1 MVLLH
6 KNSGDQKGFKYLQAG
21 LDSLEG
27 MALFSY
33 LKPQILMKHLLG
45 DTRTA
50 RASPSLLP
58 DLISKR
64 HWRGEILCYF
74 RLYMAFYWAGV
85 ADWAKTKRYI
95 DDLRTTAET
104 FEISLAGPLWHL
116 MMYLDGVYHQ
126 GIGDFDTAL
135 QIFGDAKFNITIAK
149 HNTLTSADQVERDIA
164 LLAAL
169 NTLWIVQDKPRL
181 NPDQNM
187 VLMER
192 LEPFCA
198 NHPNQD
204 IRTAFN
210 LIMATVE
217 TNPPSQLFKVKSYLR
232 LALDCAQATANTQFL
247 AITLS
252 VMCSRFFNNVVGAQA
267 EKSARAA
274 SVQATKCGNVLWMS
288 VADGMLARCY
298 EVQGK
303 KEEAK
308 STLEQARMYSDLA
321 LPDI

>member
-1 MVLLH
+1 MIY
-6 KNSGDQKGFKYLQAG
+6 F
-21 LDSLEG
+21 
-27 MALFSY
+27 
-33 LKPQILMKHLLG
+33 LG
-45 DTRTA
+45 DTRIA
-50 RASPSLLP
+50 RSSPGLLP
-58 DLISKR
+58 DLVSKR

-74 RLYMAFYWAGV
+74 RLYMAFCWAGV
-85 ADWAKTKRYI
+85 ANWTKAKQYL
-95 DDLRTTAET
+95 DELRSTVQS
-104 FEISLAGPLWHL
+104 FEISLAGPLGHL

-135 QIFGDAKFNITIAK
+135 HIFGHAKFNLSTAK
-149 HNTLTSADQVERDIA
+149 STTLTSADQVERDIA

-169 NTLWIVQDKPRL
+169 NTLWILQDKPRL
-181 NPDQNM
+181 DPDRNM

-192 LEPFCA
+192 LEPYCA
-198 NHPNQD
+198 NHPNQE
-204 IRTAFN
+204 IRAAFN
-210 LIMATVE
+210 LVVATVE

-232 LALDCAQATANTQFL
+232 AALDCAQATANTQFL

-274 SVQATKCGNVLWMS
+274 SVQASKSGNVLWMS

-303 KEEAK
+303 KQEAQ
-308 STLEQARMYSDLA
+308 STMEQAGMYSEQA
-321 LPDI
+321 LPNV